1 MAERDEFP
9 DYLALERTFLAW
21 VRTGLALMGFGFVVA
36 RFGLFLREL
45 QAAPQATASGSSGM
59 SVWFGT
65 ALIVMGVVAN
75 LMAAWRHRQLVQ
87 QLDRGER
94 PRPGSVAANVL
105 VALILALVGLAMAAY
120 LLMVRSVPVGN
131 SGPSREGSMALVQ
144 NIAVVET
151 LAAKAGE

>member
-1 MAERDEFP
+1 
-9 DYLALERTFLAW
+9 
-21 VRTGLALMGFGFVVA
+21 
-36 RFGLFLREL
+36 
-45 QAAPQATASGSSGM
+45 
-59 SVWFGT
+59 
-65 ALIVMGVVAN
+65 
-75 LMAAWRHRQLVQ
+75 
-87 QLDRGER
+87 
-94 PRPGSVAANVL
+94 VAANVL